1 MTPAV
6 PSPDP
11 RRLASSGL
19 GVLLCA
25 FTLVEVNYP
34 LLAPQSRLAFFA
46 LVGLTLCFLN
56 VPLHPALKDDRRA
69 RAGDLVLAL
78 LAAGCCGYVVVQTDP
93 LFAAWWIDGQ
103 ALGNRAGFE
112 TAFDTAVGLL
122 GLLLVIEAARRALGL
137 ALPLLAAA
145 FVLYALFGAAFP
157 DWLFPHRGYTVPR
170 IVAQT
175 FLHSQGIFGVA
186 LNVMFTYVFLFVI
199 FGAFLEATGATRF
212 IVAFAQRV
220 FGRSSGGPAKVAV
233 LSSGLMGSL
242 SGSAVA
248 NTATTGTFT
257 IPMMRSA
264 GFRPV
269 TAAGVQAAASSGGAL
284 MPPVMGAGAY
294 MMLEIVDP
302 PVTYL
307 EIVRAA
313 LVPALLYYLS
323 LLLIVHFHARRTS
336 IAPAAATGGRA
347 PRRDEPIAPAGAT
360 AGRAPRRDEP
370 IAPADAAGGRAPR
383 RDESIA
389 PAAAADLPAAGGG
402 GTAGATASRPTR
414 EAGRAPA
421 PAAGGGTAAA
431 AETSRAAGIVFGAA
445 LGSLVL
451 FLILGY
457 TAFRAVTLS
466 LAVIVA
472 VSSASPATR
481 LDPRRTIAGLAAA
494 ARGVVPLV
502 AAAACVGIIIGIVT
516 LTGVGTRLPA
526 TIIPLAEQSLFLA
539 LVLIM
544 ISSIVLGMGLPSA
557 VCYLLMATLIGPVLG
572 DLGVIPLAAH
582 LFIFYFGMMSMV
594 TPPVALAAYAASS
607 IAGTRIMPTGLAAFR
622 FALVGFTLPYM
633 FVYRPELLMLTA
645 SGDPAGWLE
654 MLPPVAIAT
663 LGVVCFAAGIAGQL
677 RQPLGPG
684 LRLAVFG
691 AAGLLLAPGP
701 TLELAGL
708 GVPLFD
714 VAGVALFGAVLAANR
729 PAA

>member
-1 MTPAV
+1 MADTRP
-6 PSPDP
+6 P
-11 RRLASSGL
+11 RDLRLAVSGGL

-25 FTLVEVNYP
+25 FTLLEVNYP

-46 LVGLTLCFLN
+46 LVGLALCFLN
-56 VPLHPALKDDRRA
+56 VPVHPKLKDDPRA
-69 RAGDLVLAL
+69 RIGDLVLAV
-78 LAAGCCGYVVVQTDP
+78 LAVCCCGYIVVQTDP
-93 LFAAWWIDGQ
+93 IFEAWWIDGQ
-103 ALGNRAGFE
+103 TLGNRAGFE
-112 TAFDTAVGLL
+112 TALDTTIGLL

-137 ALPLLAAA
+137 ALPLLAGA
-145 FVLYALFGAAFP
+145 FILYALFGSAFP
-157 DWLFPHRGYTVPR
+157 DWLFPHRGYSIPR
-170 IVAQT
+170 VVAQT

-212 IVAFAQRV
+212 IVDFAQRV
-220 FGRSSGGPAKVAV
+220 FGSSSGGPAKVAV

-264 GFRPV
+264 GFQPV

-307 EIVRAA
+307 EIIRAA
-313 LVPALLYYLS
+313 LIPAILYYLS
-323 LLLIVHFHARRTS
+323 LLLIVHLHAKRVS
-336 IAPAAATGGRA
+336 IATGSAPEDAAATG
-347 PRRDEPIAPAGAT
+347 PDTPE
-360 AGRAPRRDEP
+360 
-370 IAPADAAGGRAPR
+370 
-383 RDESIA
+383 
-389 PAAAADLPAAGGG
+389 AAA
-402 GTAGATASRPTR
+402 R
-414 EAGRAPA
+414 
-421 PAAGGGTAAA
+421 
-431 AETSRAAGIVFGAA
+431 SRAAGAVFGAA
-445 LGSLVL
+445 LGSLIL
-451 FLILGY
+451 FLVLGY

-466 LAVIVA
+466 LVVIVA
-472 VSSASPATR
+472 VSSLHKATR
-481 LDPRRTIAGLAAA
+481 LDWRFTLLSLVTA

-516 LTGVGTRLPA
+516 LTGIGTRLPA

-544 ISSIVLGMGLPSA
+544 ISSIILGMGLPSA

-572 DLGVIPLAAH
+572 NLGVIPLAAH

-633 FVYRPELLMLTA
+633 FIYRPELLMLTPT
-645 SGDPAGWLE
+645 GEPAGLLD
-654 MLPPVAIAT
+654 MLLPVAIAT
-663 LGVVCFAAGIAGQL
+663 LGVTCFAAGIAGQL
-677 RQPLGPG
+677 SRPLGLG
-684 LRLAVFG
+684 LRLAIFA

-701 TLELAGL
+701 TLALAGVDL
-708 GVPLFD
+708 AVFD
-714 VAGVALFGAVLAANR
+714 VAGALLFGVVLAANR
-729 PAA
+729 RSA

>member
-1 MTPAV
+1 MTSGQP
-6 PSPDP
+6 PSRDL
-11 RRLASSGL
+11 RLLASGTL

-46 LVGLTLCFLN
+46 LVGLALCFLN
-56 VPLHPALKDDRRA
+56 VPMHPSLKDDPRA
-69 RAGDLVLAL
+69 RAGDVVLAV
-78 LAAGCCGYVVVQTDP
+78 LAAACCGYIVVQTDP
-93 LFAAWWIDGQ
+93 LFSAWWVDGQ
-103 ALGNRAGFE
+103 TLGNRAGFE
-112 TAFDTAVGLL
+112 TGFDTAIGLL

-137 ALPLLAAA
+137 ALPLLAGA
-145 FVLYALFGAAFP
+145 FILYALFGSAFP
-157 DWLFPHRGYTVPR
+157 DWLFPHRGYTIPR
-170 IVAQT
+170 VVAQT

-186 LNVMFTYVFLFVI
+186 LGVMFTYVFLFVI

-212 IVAFAQRV
+212 IVDFAERV

-264 GFRPV
+264 GFQPV

-307 EIVRAA
+307 EIIRAA
-313 LVPALLYYLS
+313 LIPALLYYLS
-323 LLLIVHFHARRTS
+323 LILIVHFHARRMS
-336 IAPAAATGGRA
+336 IATEGA
-347 PRRDEPIAPAGAT
+347 PVEAG
-360 AGRAPRRDEP
+360 
-370 IAPADAAGGRAPR
+370 
-383 RDESIA
+383 
-389 PAAAADLPAAGGG
+389 PAAGK
-402 GTAGATASRPTR
+402 
-414 EAGRAPA
+414 EAPDAAARSH
-421 PAAGGGTAAA
+421 AAGL
-431 AETSRAAGIVFGAA
+431 VFGAA
-445 LGSLVL
+445 LGSLIL
-451 FLILGY
+451 FLLLGY

-466 LAVIVA
+466 LVVIIL
-472 VSSASPATR
+472 VSSLNKATR
-481 LDPRRTIAGLAAA
+481 LDWRFTILSLVTA

-516 LTGVGTRLPA
+516 LTGIGTRLPA

-544 ISSIVLGMGLPSA
+544 VSSIVLGMGLPSA

-572 DLGVIPLAAH
+572 NLGVIPLAAH

-645 SGDPAGWLE
+645 SGEPAGWLE
-654 MLPPVAIAT
+654 MLLPVAIAT
-663 LGVVCFAAGIAGQL
+663 LGVTCFAAGIAGQL
-677 RQPLGPG
+677 RYPLGLG

-691 AAGLLLAPGP
+691 AASLLLAPGP
-701 TLELAGL
+701 SVNLAGV
-708 GVPLFD
+708 GIPLFD

-729 PAA
+729 EAK

>member
-336 IAPAAATGGRA
+336 L
-347 PRRDEPIAPAGAT
+347 APAGA
-360 AGRAPRRDEP
+360 E
-370 IAPADAAGGRAPR
+370 GGRAPR

-389 PAAAADLPAAGGG
+389 PAAAAGGRAVSDGTGGAAP
-402 GTAGATASRPTR
+402 SRPTR
-414 EAGRAPA
+414 EAGRSPA

>member
-1 MTPAV
+1 MAETRG
-6 PSPDP
+6 P
-11 RRLASSGL
+11 RDLRLAVSGGL

-25 FTLVEVNYP
+25 FTLLEVNYP

-46 LVGLTLCFLN
+46 LVGLAICFLN
-56 VPLHPALKDDRRA
+56 IPVHPRLKDDPRA
-69 RAGDLVLAL
+69 RTGDLALAVLA
-78 LAAGCCGYVVVQTDP
+78 ACCCGYIVVQTDP
-93 LFAAWWIDGQ
+93 IFDAWWIDGQ
-103 ALGNRAGFE
+103 TLGNRAGFE
-112 TAFDTAVGLL
+112 TALDTTIGLV

-137 ALPLLAAA
+137 ALPLLAGA
-145 FVLYALFGAAFP
+145 FILYALFGSAFP
-157 DWLFPHRGYTVPR
+157 DWLFPHRGYSIPR
-170 IVAQT
+170 VVAQT

-212 IVAFAQRV
+212 IVDFAQRV

-264 GFRPV
+264 GFQPV

-307 EIVRAA
+307 EIIRAA
-313 LVPALLYYLS
+313 LIPAILYYLS
-323 LLLIVHFHARRTS
+323 LLLIVHFHARRMS
-336 IAPAAATGGRA
+336 I
-347 PRRDEPIAPAGAT
+347 
-360 AGRAPRRDEP
+360 
-370 IAPADAAGGRAPR
+370 
-383 RDESIA
+383 
-389 PAAAADLPAAGGG
+389 
-402 GTAGATASRPTR
+402 
-414 EAGRAPA
+414 
-421 PAAGGGTAAA
+421 AAGGGTPVEPVAAA
-431 AETSRAAGIVFGAA
+431 SETGSMRAAGIVFFTA
-445 LGSLVL
+445 LGSLIL

-466 LAVIVA
+466 LVAIVL
-472 VSSASPATR
+472 VSSISPATR
-481 LDPRRTIAGLAAA
+481 LDPRRTLTGLVNA

-516 LTGVGTRLPA
+516 LTGIGTRLPA

-544 ISSIVLGMGLPSA
+544 VSSIILGMGLPSA

-572 DLGVIPLAAH
+572 NLGVIPLAAH

-607 IAGTRIMPTGLAAFR
+607 IAGTRIMPTGIAAFR
-622 FALVGFTLPYM
+622 YALVGFTLPYM
-633 FVYRPELLMLTA
+633 FIYRPELLMLTA
-645 SGDPAGWLE
+645 TGEPAGWLD
-654 MLPPVAIAT
+654 MLLPVAIAT
-663 LGVVCFAAGIAGQL
+663 LGVTCFAAGIAGQF
-677 RQPLGPG
+677 RHPLSLG
-684 LRLAVFG
+684 LRLAVFA

-701 TLELAGL
+701 TLSAAGVGVPIFDVLGVVLAG
-708 GVPLFD
+708 G
-714 VAGVALFGAVLAANR
+714 VLAANR
-729 PAA
+729 PSS

>member
-1 MTPAV
+1 MAANTSAR
-6 PSPDP
+6 DI
-11 RRLASSGL
+11 RLLVSSGL
-19 GVLLCA
+19 GILLCA

-46 LVGLTLCFLN
+46 LVGLALCFLN
-56 VPLHPALKDDRRA
+56 VPVHASLKGHPLA
-69 RAGDLVLAL
+69 RAGDVLLAL
-78 LAAGCCGYVVVQTDP
+78 LAAACCGYIVVQTDP
-93 LFAAWWIDGQ
+93 LFEAWWIDGA

-112 TAFDTAVGLL
+112 TALDTTVGLV
-122 GLLLVIEAARRALGL
+122 GLLLVIEASRRALGM
-137 ALPLLAAA
+137 ALPLLAGA
-145 FVLYALFGAAFP
+145 FIVYALIGASLP
-157 DWLFPHRGYTVPR
+157 DWLFPHRGYTVER

-175 FLHSQGIFGVA
+175 FLHSQGVFGVA

-212 IVAFAQRV
+212 IVDFAQRV

-264 GFRPV
+264 GFQPV

-294 MMLEIVDP
+294 MMLEIVEP

-307 EIVRAA
+307 EIIRAA
-313 LVPALLYYLS
+313 LIPAILYYLS
-323 LLLIVHFHARRTS
+323 LLLIVHFHARRMS
-336 IAPAAATGGRA
+336 IAT
-347 PRRDEPIAPAGAT
+347 EGAST
-360 AGRAPRRDEP
+360 ADQAE
-370 IAPADAAGGRAPR
+370 AGG
-383 RDESIA
+383 
-389 PAAAADLPAAGGG
+389 AG
-402 GTAGATASRPTR
+402 TVS
-414 EAGRAPA
+414 
-421 PAAGGGTAAA
+421 
-431 AETSRAAGIVFGAA
+431 ETSRAAGVVFATA
-445 LGSLVL
+445 LGSLIL
-451 FLILGY
+451 FLVLGY

-466 LAVIVA
+466 LVAIV
-472 VSSASPATR
+472 VTSSFSAATR
-481 LDPRRTIAGLAAA
+481 LDVRKTLTGLATA

-516 LTGVGTRLPA
+516 LTGIGTRLPA

-544 ISSIVLGMGLPSA
+544 ISSIILGMGLPSA

-572 DLGVIPLAAH
+572 NLGVIPLAAH

-607 IAGTRIMPTGLAAFR
+607 IANTRIMPTAVAAFR

-633 FVYRPELLMLTA
+633 FVYRPELLLLNA
-645 SGDPAGWLE
+645 AGEPAGWLQV
-654 MLPPVAIAT
+654 LVPIGIAT
-663 LGVVCFAAGIAGQL
+663 LGVTCFAAGIAGQL
-677 RQPLGPG
+677 RNPLGFG
-684 LRLAVFG
+684 LRLAIFG
-691 AAGLLLAPGP
+691 AAALLLAPGP
-701 TLELAGL
+701 VTALGGV
-708 GVPLFD
+708 GVPIFD
-714 VAGVALFGAVLAANR
+714 VAGVVLAGGVLALNR
-729 PAA
+729 RTPA

>member
-1 MTPAV
+1 MAATTSAR
-6 PSPDP
+6 DI
-11 RRLASSGL
+11 RLLVSSGL
-19 GVLLCA
+19 GILLCA

-46 LVGLTLCFLN
+46 LVGLALCFLN
-56 VPLHPALKDDRRA
+56 VPVHPRLKDDPRA
-69 RAGDLVLAL
+69 RAGDLALAVLA
-78 LAAGCCGYVVVQTDP
+78 ACCCGYIVVQTDP
-93 LFAAWWIDGQ
+93 IFEAWWIDGQ
-103 ALGNRAGFE
+103 TLGNRAGFE
-112 TAFDTAVGLL
+112 TALDTTIGLL
-122 GLLLVIEAARRALGL
+122 GLLLVIEASRRTLGL
-137 ALPLLAAA
+137 ALPLLAGA
-145 FVLYALFGAAFP
+145 FIVYALIGASLP
-157 DWLFPHRGYTVPR
+157 DWLFPHRGYTVER

-175 FLHSQGIFGVA
+175 FLHSQGVFGVA

-212 IVAFAQRV
+212 IVDFAQRV

-294 MMLEIVDP
+294 MMLEIVEP

-307 EIVRAA
+307 EIIRAA
-313 LVPALLYYLS
+313 LIPAILYYLS
-323 LLLIVHFHARRTS
+323 LLLIVHFHARRMS
-336 IAPAAATGGRA
+336 IATEGAAAEA
-347 PRRDEPIAPAGAT
+347 
-360 AGRAPRRDEP
+360 
-370 IAPADAAGGRAPR
+370 
-383 RDESIA
+383 
-389 PAAAADLPAAGGG
+389 
-402 GTAGATASRPTR
+402 
-414 EAGRAPA
+414 EAGDGG
-421 PAAGGGTAAA
+421 AGS
-431 AETSRAAGIVFGAA
+431 ETSRAAGIVFATA
-445 LGSLVL
+445 LGSLIL

-466 LAVIVA
+466 LAAIVVTSSFSA
-472 VSSASPATR
+472 VTR
-481 LDPRRTIAGLAAA
+481 LDVRRTLNGLAAA

-516 LTGVGTRLPA
+516 LTGIGTRLPA

-544 ISSIVLGMGLPSA
+544 ISSIILGMGLPSA

-572 DLGVIPLAAH
+572 NLGVIPLAAH

-607 IAGTRIMPTGLAAFR
+607 IADTRIMPTAVAAFR
-622 FALVGFTLPYM
+622 YALVGFTLPYM
-633 FVYRPELLMLTA
+633 FIYRPELLLLNA
-645 SGDPAGWLE
+645 AGEPAGWLQVL
-654 MLPPVAIAT
+654 LPVGIAT
-663 LGVVCFAAGIAGQL
+663 LGVTCFAAGIAGQL
-677 RQPLGPG
+677 RNPLGLG
-684 LRLAVFG
+684 LRLAIF
-691 AAGLLLAPGP
+691 AAAALLLAPGP
-701 TLELAGL
+701 VTALGGV
-708 GVPLFD
+708 GVPIFD
-714 VAGVALFGAVLAANR
+714 VAGVALAGGVLALNR
-729 PAA
+729 RTAA

>member
-1 MTPAV
+1 MTWNYPPARDV
-6 PSPDP
+6 
-11 RRLASSGL
+11 RVLASSGL

-46 LVGLTLCFLN
+46 LVGLALCFLN
-56 VPLHPALKDDRRA
+56 VPIHPSLKDDRRA
-69 RAGDLVLAL
+69 RAGDVALAL
-78 LAAGCCGYVVVQTDP
+78 LAAACCGWIVVQTDP
-93 LFAAWWIDGQ
+93 IFRAWWVDGQ

-112 TAFDTAVGLL
+112 TPFDTAVGLL

-137 ALPLLAAA
+137 ALPLLAGA
-145 FVLYALFGAAFP
+145 FVLYALFGSAFP

-212 IVAFAQRV
+212 IVDFAQRV

-307 EIVRAA
+307 EIIRAA
-313 LVPALLYYLS
+313 LIPALLYYLS
-323 LLLIVHFHARRTS
+323 LLLIVHFHARRMA
-336 IAPAAATGGRA
+336 IAAGGAADAPAA
-347 PRRDEPIAPAGAT
+347 DAG
-360 AGRAPRRDEP
+360 D
-370 IAPADAAGGRAPR
+370 AGG
-383 RDESIA
+383 
-389 PAAAADLPAAGGG
+389 AG
-402 GTAGATASRPTR
+402 S
-414 EAGRAPA
+414 
-421 PAAGGGTAAA
+421 
-431 AETSRAAGIVFGAA
+431 SRAAGVVFATA
-445 LGSLVL
+445 LGSLIL

-466 LAVIVA
+466 LAAIV
-472 VSSASPATR
+472 VTSSFNPATR
-481 LDPRRTIAGLAAA
+481 LDPRRTLAGLAAA

-544 ISSIVLGMGLPSA
+544 VSSIVLGMGLPSA

-607 IAGTRIMPTGLAAFR
+607 IAGTRIMPTGIAAFR

-633 FVYRPELLMLTA
+633 FIYRPELLMLTA
-645 SGDPAGWLE
+645 AGEPAAWLD
-654 MLPPVAIAT
+654 MLLPVAIAA
-663 LGVVCFAAGIAGQL
+663 LGVTCFAAGIAGQL
-677 RQPLGPG
+677 RQPLPLG
-684 LRLAVFG
+684 LRLAVLA

-701 TLELAGL
+701 TLHAAGL
-708 GVPLFD
+708 GVPIFD
-714 VAGVALFGAVLAANR
+714 VAGVVLFAAVLAANR
-729 PAA
+729 APA

>member
-1 MTPAV
+1 M
-6 PSPDP
+6 PDTRGP
-11 RRLASSGL
+11 RDLRLAVSGGL

-25 FTLVEVNYP
+25 FTLLEVNYP

-46 LVGLTLCFLN
+46 LVGLAICFLN
-56 VPLHPALKDDRRA
+56 IPVHPRLKDDPRA
-69 RAGDLVLAL
+69 RAGDLVLAV
-78 LAAGCCGYVVVQTDP
+78 LAACCCGYIVVQTDP
-93 LFAAWWIDGQ
+93 IFDAWWIDGQ
-103 ALGNRAGFE
+103 TLGNRAGFE
-112 TAFDTAVGLL
+112 TALDTTIGLL

-137 ALPLLAAA
+137 ALPLLAGT
-145 FVLYALFGAAFP
+145 FILYALFGAAFP
-157 DWLFPHRGYTVPR
+157 DWLFPHRGYSIPR
-170 IVAQT
+170 VVAQT

-212 IVAFAQRV
+212 IVDFAQRV

-264 GFRPV
+264 GFQPV

-307 EIVRAA
+307 EIIRAA
-313 LVPALLYYLS
+313 LIPAILYYLS
-323 LLLIVHFHARRTS
+323 LLLIVHFHARRMS
-336 IAPAAATGGRA
+336 I
-347 PRRDEPIAPAGAT
+347 
-360 AGRAPRRDEP
+360 
-370 IAPADAAGGRAPR
+370 AAGGGAPP
-383 RDESIA
+383 E
-389 PAAAADLPAAGGG
+389 PAAAA
-402 GTAGATASRPTR
+402 S
-414 EAGRAPA
+414 
-421 PAAGGGTAAA
+421 
-431 AETSRAAGIVFGAA
+431 ETGSTRAAGIVFFTA
-445 LGSLVL
+445 LGSLIL

-466 LAVIVA
+466 LVAIVL
-472 VSSASPATR
+472 VSSLNPATR
-481 LDPRRTIAGLAAA
+481 LDPRRTLTGLVNA

-544 ISSIVLGMGLPSA
+544 VSSIILGMGLPSA

-572 DLGVIPLAAH
+572 NLGVIPLAAH

-607 IAGTRIMPTGLAAFR
+607 IAGTRIMPTGIAAFR

-633 FVYRPELLMLTA
+633 FIYRPELLMLTA
-645 SGDPAGWLE
+645 TGEPAGWLD
-654 MLPPVAIAT
+654 MLLPVAIAT
-663 LGVVCFAAGIAGQL
+663 LGVTCFAAGIAGQF
-677 RQPLGPG
+677 RHPLSLG
-684 LRLAVFG
+684 LRLAVFA

-701 TLELAGL
+701 TLSAAGVGVPIFDVVGVVLAG
-708 GVPLFD
+708 G
-714 VAGVALFGAVLAANR
+714 VLAANR
-729 PAA
+729 PSA

>member
-1 MTPAV
+1 MTPEF
-6 PSPDP
+6 PSPRDI
-11 RRLASSGL
+11 RRLVSSGL

-46 LVGLTLCFLN
+46 LVGLVLCFLN
-56 VPLHPALKDDRRA
+56 APIHASLKDDPRA
-69 RAGDLVLAL
+69 RAGDVVLAL
-78 LAAGCCGYVVVQTDP
+78 LAVCCCGYIVVQTDP
-93 LFAAWWIDGQ
+93 LFDAWWIDGQ
-103 ALGNRAGFE
+103 TLGNRAGFE
-112 TAFDTAVGLL
+112 TALDTAIGLL
-122 GLLLVIEAARRALGL
+122 GLVLVIEASRRALGL
-137 ALPLLAAA
+137 ALPLLAGA
-145 FVLYALFGAAFP
+145 FILYALFGAAFP

-212 IVAFAQRV
+212 IVDFAQRV

-307 EIVRAA
+307 EIIRAA
-313 LVPALLYYLS
+313 LIPAILYYLS
-323 LLLIVHFHARRTS
+323 LLLIVHLHARRMS
-336 IAPAAATGGRA
+336 I
-347 PRRDEPIAPAGAT
+347 AT
-360 AGRAPRRDEP
+360 AGAAVEP
-370 IAPADAAGGRAPR
+370 AGT
-383 RDESIA
+383 
-389 PAAAADLPAAGGG
+389 G
-402 GTAGATASRPTR
+402 GTGG
-414 EAGRAPA
+414 EAAI
-421 PAAGGGTAAA
+421 
-431 AETSRAAGIVFGAA
+431 SRAAGIVFGMA
-445 LGSLVL
+445 LGSLIL

-466 LAVIVA
+466 LVAIV
-472 VSSASPATR
+472 VTSSFSPATR
-481 LDPRRTIAGLAAA
+481 LDPRRTLTGLVAA

-516 LTGVGTRLPA
+516 LTGIGTRLPA

-544 ISSIVLGMGLPSA
+544 VSSIILGMGLPSA

-572 DLGVIPLAAH
+572 NLGVIPLAAH

-594 TPPVALAAYAASS
+594 TPPVALAAYAAAS

-633 FVYRPELLMLTA
+633 FIYRPELLMLTA
-645 SGDPAGWLE
+645 TGEPAGWLE
-654 MLPPVAIAT
+654 MLFPVAIAT
-663 LGVVCFAAGIAGQL
+663 LGVTCFAAGIAGQL
-677 RQPLGPG
+677 RHPLGLG
-684 LRLAVFG
+684 LRLGVFG
-691 AAGLLLAPGP
+691 AAALLLAPGP
-701 TLELAGL
+701 SLSVAGF
-708 GVPLFD
+708 GVPLLD
-714 VAGVALFGAVLAANR
+714 VAGVALFGGVLAANR

>member
-1 MTPAV
+1 MTPND
-6 PSPDP
+6 PP
-11 RRLASSGL
+11 RRDVRGLASSGL

-34 LLAPQSRLAFFA
+34 LLAPQSRLALFA
-46 LVGLTLCFLN
+46 LVGLALCFLN
-56 VPLHPALKDDRRA
+56 VPIRPALKDDRRA
-69 RAGDLVLAL
+69 RAGDVGLAL
-78 LAAGCCGYVVVQTDP
+78 LAAACCGYVVVQTDP
-93 LFAAWWIDGQ
+93 IFTAWWVDGQ

-112 TAFDTAVGLL
+112 TSFDTAVGLL

-137 ALPLLAAA
+137 ALPLLAGA
-145 FVLYALFGAAFP
+145 FILYALFGAALP

-170 IVAQT
+170 MVAQT

-212 IVAFAQRV
+212 IVDFAERV

-307 EIVRAA
+307 EIIRAA
-313 LVPALLYYLS
+313 LIPAILYYLS
-323 LLLIVHFHARRTS
+323 LLLIVHFHARRMS
-336 IAPAAATGGRA
+336 ITGGR
-347 PRRDEPIAPAGAT
+347 
-360 AGRAPRRDEP
+360 
-370 IAPADAAGGRAPR
+370 
-383 RDESIA
+383 
-389 PAAAADLPAAGGG
+389 PAAAAAPDGGD
-402 GTAGATASRPTR
+402 
-414 EAGRAPA
+414 AGR
-421 PAAGGGTAAA
+421 
-431 AETSRAAGIVFGAA
+431 SRAAGVVFFTA
-445 LGSLVL
+445 LASLIL

-466 LAVIVA
+466 LVAIVVA
-472 VSSASPATR
+472 SSFSPATR
-481 LDPRRTIAGLAAA
+481 LDPRRTLAGLAAA

-544 ISSIVLGMGLPSA
+544 VSSIVLGMGLPSA

-572 DLGVIPLAAH
+572 NLGVIPLAAH

-607 IAGTRIMPTGLAAFR
+607 IAGTRIMPTGIAAFR

-633 FVYRPELLMLTA
+633 FIYRPELLMLTA
-645 SGDPAGWLE
+645 GGEPAGWLD
-654 MLPPVAIAT
+654 MLLPVAIAA
-663 LGVVCFAAGIAGQL
+663 LGVTCFAAGIAGQL
-677 RQPLGPG
+677 RQPLPLG
-684 LRLAVFG
+684 LRLAVLA

-701 TLELAGL
+701 TLHAAGL
-708 GVPLFD
+708 DVPIFD
-714 VAGVALFGAVLAANR
+714 AAGVVLFGAVLAANR
-729 PAA
+729 VPGQGG

>member
-1 MTPAV
+1 MTPAL

-69 RAGDLVLAL
+69 RAGDVVLAL

-145 FVLYALFGAAFP
+145 FILYALFGSAFP

-307 EIVRAA
+307 EIIRAA

-336 IAPAAATGGRA
+336 VAPAAAAGGRS
-347 PRRDEPIAPAGAT
+347 PRRDAQATSRDEPIVPAG
-360 AGRAPRRDEP
+360 
-370 IAPADAAGGRAPR
+370 
-383 RDESIA
+383 
-389 PAAAADLPAAGGG
+389 AADLPAAGGG
-402 GTAGATASRPTR
+402 TGGAAASRPTR
-414 EAGRAPA
+414 EAGRASA
-421 PAAGGGTAAA
+421 PAGNGGTGGA

-445 LGSLVL
+445 LGSLIL

-481 LDPRRTIAGLAAA
+481 LDPRRTLAGLAAA